1 MADPNGATQQAPGR
15 TAGMEGAVVADSTL
29 CFIDGQKGVLA
40 YRGYNIDDLAA
51 GASFEETAWL
61 LWNDDLPGAQQL
73 AGLTGQLR
81 DQRDLPAPVD
91 ALLRSLPAGAGSM
104 ETLRSAV
111 SLLASYDPDAHDMTE
126 AANRRKAVRLTAAL
140 PTILAASLRLR
151 AGQEPVAADP
161 GLGHAANFLWMLHGE
176 KPADSAARA
185 LDMALVLHAE
195 HGFNAS
201 TFSGR
206 VTAATLSDLHSAV
219 VAAIAT
225 LKGPLHGGANRA
237 VMETLEAIGSV
248 DAVEPAVKERLAR
261 REKIMGFGH
270 RVYKTMDPR
279 AVHLKQMAREQ
290 GVEAGDTTW
299 YEMSVRME
307 EVVRSEK
314 GLDPNVDFYSAA
326 AYRSLGIP
334 AEAYPAV
341 FACSRIT
348 GWTAHIME
356 QYANNRLIRPRARYV
371 GPKQRTFRPLGS
383 RP

>member
-1 MADPNGATQQAPGR
+1 MADSKAAAVPAGGP
-15 TAGMEGAVVADSTL
+15 TAGMEGAVVAESTL
-29 CFIDGQKGVLA
+29 CYIDGIKGVLA
-40 YRGYNIDDLAA
+40 YRGYDINDLAT
-51 GASFEETAWL
+51 GATFEETAWL
-61 LWNDDLPGAQQL
+61 LWNDDLPNATQL
-73 AGLTGQLR
+73 AQLNALLR
-81 DQRDLPAPVD
+81 GQRDLPEPVE
-91 ALLRSLPAGAGSM
+91 ALLRSLPPGAGSM
-104 ETLRSAV
+104 ETLRSAI
-111 SLLASYDPDAHDMTE
+111 SLLASYDPDANDMSIE
-126 AANRRKAVRLTAAL
+126 ANRRKAVRLTAAMA
-140 PTILAASLRLR
+140 TILAASLRLH
-151 AGQEPVAADP
+151 AGQEPVAPDP
-161 GLGHAANFLWMLHGE
+161 GLGHAANFLWMLHGR
-176 KPADSAARA
+176 KPSAAAAQA

-237 VMETLEAIGSV
+237 VMETLEAIAEV
-248 DAVEPAVKERLAR
+248 EAVEAAVKERLAR

-279 AVHLKQMAREQ
+279 AIHLKQMARDQ
-290 GVEAGDTTW
+290 GQVAGDSKW
-299 YEMSVRME
+299 YEMSVRMQ
-307 EVVRSEK
+307 EVVQQEK
-314 GLDPNVDFYSAA
+314 GLDPNVDFFSAA

-371 GPKQRTFRPLGS
+371 GPQERVFHSLDLRP
-383 RP
+383 